1 MGNFTMI
8 EKNRYFFNL
17 RGKRA
22 GSLTLSVAHGSGKK
36 SPEKERT
43 QEGRTYSVLYAVVP
57 FGSS

>member
-1 MGNFTMI
+1 MI

-22 GSLTLSVAHGSGKK
+22 GSLMLSVAHGSGKK

-43 QEGRTYSVLYAVVP
+43 QGGRTYSVLYAVVP